1 VKQFLIP
8 IRNELLFAGGFSA
21 FLNVLMLTSPLYM
34 LHLYDKVITSR
45 SVSTLVLLSFVAV
58 MLVVVYGLLDSFRSR
73 LLIRSA
79 NNLESHHLPHLLR
92 VVLKR
97 TARFPQEPLIRSF
110 VDLQDIKSFFSG
122 TGFPAFLDFPWT
134 FLFLFI
140 VFAMHPVLGMVA
152 LVGALCLLIIAIA
165 SERMT
170 RPERQGD
177 EQKFVSQNFLSSA
190 MNSAEAVNAMSM
202 MGRMVTLWNLRT
214 SHYTLKQEQ
223 SIEKATSL
231 LSASKA
237 ARILLQI
244 AMLGVG
250 CWLVLQEEI
259 TPAVMIASSIIM
271 ARALAPVEQAIGAW
285 RSFVTAR
292 QAMGRLTTLFA
303 QEPTEAK
310 KISLPRPNGPLV
322 VDQVTVVSPLNGQS
336 LLKSIRF
343 GMSPGEVL
351 GIVGPSGAGKSILGK
366 TLLGLL
372 PVQTGSIRLD
382 ETELEQWPEDERG
395 AFIGYL
401 PQNVQLIEGTVAQN
415 IARFAQLDA
424 VKIVEAA
431 KLVGIHEF
439 ILRLPDG
446 YETIIGPN
454 GVMLSGGQQQRIAL
468 ARAFYNTPAFVILD
482 EPDANLDKAGEQ
494 ALCKVLAHARQKK
507 ICLIVISHRP
517 HLIEQCDLLVTLQN
531 GQMEQFG
538 PARRVLEKLR
548 QSRRNVTEQPQKAGE

>member
-1 VKQFLIP
+1 MGYLIV
-8 IRNELLFAGGFSA
+8 F
-21 FLNVLMLTSPLYM
+21 
-34 LHLYDKVITSR
+34 D
-45 SVSTLVLLSFVAV
+45 
-58 MLVVVYGLLDSFRSR
+58 
-73 LLIRSA
+73 
-79 NNLESHHLPHLLR
+79 
-92 VVLKR
+92 
-97 TARFPQEPLIRSF
+97 
-110 VDLQDIKSFFSG
+110 
-122 TGFPAFLDFPWT
+122 PAFLDFPWT

-140 VFAMHPVLGMVA
+140 VFAMHPVLGFVA
-152 LVGALCLLIIAIA
+152 LIGALCLLIIAIT
-165 SERMT
+165 SERIT
-170 RPERQGD
+170 RPVRQD
-177 EQKFVSQNFLSSA
+177 DDKEFVSQSFLSSA

-202 MGRMVTLWNLRT
+202 MGRMVELWKQRT

-223 SIEKATSL
+223 TIEKATSL
-231 LSASKA
+231 LSASKT

-259 TPAVMIASSIIM
+259 SPAVMIASSIIM

-292 QAMGRLTTLFA
+292 QAMERLTTLFA
-303 QEPTEAK
+303 QEQAKTK

-322 VDQVTVVSPLNGQS
+322 ADQVSVVSPLNGQA
-336 LLKSIRF
+336 LLKNIRF

-366 TLLGLL
+366 TLMGVL

-415 IARFAQLDA
+415 IARFTEMDA
-424 VKIVEAA
+424 IKIVEAA

-439 ILRLPDG
+439 ILRLPEG
-446 YETIIGPN
+446 YETMIGPS

-468 ARAFYNTPAFVILD
+468 ARAFYNTPAFIILD

-494 ALCKVLAHARQKK
+494 ALIKVLAHARQQK

-517 HLIEQCDLLVTLQN
+517 HLIEQCDLLVTLKN

-538 PARRVLEKLR
+538 PAGRVLDKLR
-548 QSRRNVTEQPQKAGE
+548 QTRRNVPEQPQKVGE